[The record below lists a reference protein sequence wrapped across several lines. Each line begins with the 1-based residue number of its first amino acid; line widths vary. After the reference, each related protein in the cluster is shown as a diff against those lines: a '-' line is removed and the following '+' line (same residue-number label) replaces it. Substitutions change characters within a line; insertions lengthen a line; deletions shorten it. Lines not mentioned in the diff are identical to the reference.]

1 MMKYFNVTVMER
13 GKKRSELLKAESKMQ
28 AVKIAK
34 NKFPAAM
41 VTKAVETAAP
51 VGESFSNILDG
62 VKKSFKT
69 KIPINDKIS
78 TIRQIAVMTDAG
90 IPITDT
96 LEDVADNT
104 DNQKLKEI
112 YSKMNSDIN
121 SGNSMSDAMEPYID
135 EFGHVA
141 LAMTKLGER
150 TGNISESYHKLA
162 TILESIRDN
171 TRKFKK
177 AIRTPMITMAAMAI
191 AFTILIM
198 VVVPKFKDIFDKF
211 KTDLPIPTQ
220 ILLKLEWAL
229 SNYGLLILA
238 VFIALI
244 FGMKYMYQNNMDFRY
259 KMDKLMIHPKFYLIN
274 KAIFLSTMHK
284 YNLVFGE
291 LVRSGIPVSE
301 ALETAVGMVDN
312 LLPRRHKP
320 LRKSDEDVRR
330 AIVGLD
336 GVGVEMFF
344 RDARPGQPFRFRKT
358 QNVFRGGSHNVPN
371 AVAKPAMVFAIF
383 LADRIPE
390 DQVLRI
396 EGAFRD
402 HRQLREVE
410 AGDPQGLGSG
420 EGHDARQAQA
430 QGAPA
435 DHCEVRQGQPGAGQL
450 CIRCAHEVP
459 GRLGGCHGG

>member
-1 MMKYFNVTVMER
+1 MKYFNVTVMER
-13 GKKRSELLKAESKMQ
+13 GQRRSELIKAESKMN
-28 AVKIAK
+28 AVRIAK
-34 NKFPAAM
+34 NKFPAA
-41 VTKAVETAAP
+41 VISRAVETAAP
-51 VGESFSNILDG
+51 LEETMGNILDRI
-62 VKKSFKT
+62 KKTLKS

-104 DNQKLKEI
+104 DNQNLKVI

-121 SGNSMSDAMEPYID
+121 AGNSMSDAIEPYKE
-135 EFGHVA
+135 EFGQVA
-141 LAMTKLGER
+141 LAMTQLGER
-150 TGNISESYHKLA
+150 TGNISESYFKLA
-162 TILESIRDN
+162 KILESIRDN

-177 AIRTPMITMAAMAI
+177 AIRTPMITMAAMGI
-191 AFTILIM
+191 AFTVLIM

-238 VFIALI
+238 ALI
-244 FGMKYMYQNNMDFRY
+244 GGVFAIKYFYQNNMDFRY

-312 LLPRRHKP
+312 L
-320 LRKSDEDVRR
+320 
-330 AIVGLD
+330 AIKEQLLTVNTNIGRGMNLAEAFALTGLY
-336 GVGVEMFF
+336 
-344 RDARPGQPFRFRKT
+344 
-358 QNVFRGGSHNVPN
+358 QNMLLQMIKAG
-371 AVAKPAMVFAIF
+371 
-383 LADRIPE
+383 
-390 DQVLRI
+390 
-396 EGAFRD
+396 
-402 HRQLREVE
+402 E
-410 AGDPQGLGSG
+410 AG
-420 EGHDARQAQA
+420 
-430 QGAPA
+430 
-435 DHCEVRQGQPGAGQL
+435 GQL
-450 CIRCAHEVP
+450 DAMLEKVTDYYDMEFQDLIDNLSAYIEPVLLFFIA
-459 GRLGGCHGG
+459 GLVLLMALGIFMPMWDLGKAVKG